1 MILTMTGWKK
11 NAKTWNG
18 EIFNPGLHGFFLC
31 ISCVS
36 WINAST
42 PSLSPTSHL
51 AHFRYNYQL
60 TFITAVKIATKTQ
73 RHKVTPRILI
83 KKIPW
88 CLGAFVAK
96 N

>member
-1 MILTMTGWKK
+1 MNEYTKNKNKIKARVKKKVHQTFFGLSRFNLLRYFILLNVTC
-11 NAKTWNG
+11 
-18 EIFNPGLHGFFLC
+18 F
-31 ISCVS
+31 
-36 WINAST
+36 
-42 PSLSPTSHL
+42 PSTSHL
-51 AHFRYNYQL
+51 PHLRYNYQL

-88 CLGAFVAK
+88 CLGALVAK